1 MSTSVNVV
9 RQECPICG
17 SGPIGL
23 MYILDNQAIVPI
35 CDECESVWYKVD
47 DIDEKDPLDLQGEPR
62 VFPEIKITQARW
74 ASLNEIE
81 NKGLKE
87 LIIDRVDR
95 PVRNFLAK
103 L

>member
-1 MSTSVNVV
+1 MFTSVYVV

-23 MYILDNQAIVPI
+23 MYILDNQAIVPV
-35 CDECESVWYKVD
+35 CDECESVWYEVD
-47 DIDEKDPLDLQGEPR
+47 DIDEKDPLDLQVEPR
-62 VFPEIKITQARW
+62 IFPEIKITQVRW

-87 LIIDRVDR
+87 LIIGRVDL
-95 PVRNFLAK
+95 PARNFLTE